1 MKRTAFLKMVSMLA
15 VATAVAGANALIFDA
30 RILIDRAMNSPTLTV
45 RYSGANT
52 AVVELRLNGVS
63 LGTRTVSPASSS
75 GETSFNLDLARLVDG
90 DNEVEVRLF
99 DRTGKL
105 VGSETTIIT
114 SDDGTTVPVR
124 LTNPRV
130 GSTVQGPVEVRLGFG
145 REMRNVFVSF
155 FVNNEFRSMTNYP
168 PFTFLWDTTREPNG
182 WHELEAWVVDDTS
195 STMKTRRVRVFVNN
209 PGGRTDRRV
218 PIVTPVPS
226 NLPVSAPTA
235 GAAAGLREVGPAV
248 SAATAGTVSTV
259 AVPSIST
266 VAASS
271 AVVAAVGA
279 SSGLKTPVA
288 DGAAT
293 AGPRLMTPPAT
304 PAATA
309 SAVAPAA
316 GAGTMT
322 IDVSGPTTQQLGSAV
337 SATGTFRIAKG
348 QRVPNIGSFAVLMN
362 GAPVTF
368 DVQPRVE
375 RGVPLT
381 PFRHLMESAGGEVNW
396 ENATKTVDARTSD
409 RQIFVR
415 IGDRIAR
422 INNLPVELELTPFIE
437 AGRTIVPLSFI
448 TEALDVD
455 IEFDAATGHVLITNR
470 KK

>member
-1 MKRTAFLKMVSMLA
+1 MVKRTAFMKMVSML
-15 VATAVAGANALIFDA
+15 VVGTAVAAANALMLDA
-30 RILIDRAMNSPTLTV
+30 RILIDRALNSPTLTV

-63 LGTRTVSPASSS
+63 LGTRTVSPASSA
-75 GETSFNLDLARLVDG
+75 GETAFNLDLARLVDG

-99 DRTGKL
+99 DRNGKL

-114 SDDGTTVPVR
+114 SDDGTSVPVR

-155 FVNNEFRSMTNYP
+155 FVNNEFRSMTNYA

-195 STMKTRRVRVFVNN
+195 STMKTRKVRVFVNN

-226 NLPVSAPTA
+226 NLPVTAPTA
-235 GAAAGLREVGPAV
+235 GAAAGLREVGPAI

-279 SSGLKTPVA
+279 SSGLKTPQV

-293 AGPRLMTPPAT
+293 AGPRLMTPPT
-304 PAATA
+304 TTVAA
-309 SAVAPAA
+309 APAA
-316 GAGTMT
+316 GAGAMT
-322 IDVSGPTTQQLGSAV
+322 INVAGPTTQQLNSAV
-337 SATGTFRIAKG
+337 SATGTFKIAKG

-375 RGVPLT
+375 QGVPLT

-396 ENATKTVDARTSD
+396 ENATKTVDARTPD

>member
-1 MKRTAFLKMVSMLA
+1 MKRTAFMKVASMLVVGSA
-15 VATAVAGANALIFDA
+15 VAAANALMLDA
-30 RILIDRAMNSPTLTV
+30 RILIERAMNSPTLTV
-45 RYSGANT
+45 RYSGAST

-63 LGTRTVSPASSS
+63 LGTRTVSPASSA
-75 GETSFNLDLARLVDG
+75 GETAFNLDLSRLVDG

-114 SDDGTTVPVR
+114 AGDGTSVPVR
-124 LTNPRV
+124 LTNPRM

-168 PFTFLWDTTREPNG
+168 PYTYLWDTTREPNG
-182 WHELEAWVVDDTS
+182 WHELEAWVVDDAS
-195 STMKTRRVRVFVNN
+195 STMKTRRIRVFVNN

-218 PIVTPVPS
+218 PIATPVPS
-226 NLPVSAPTA
+226 TPSVTAPTA
-235 GAAAGLREVGPAV
+235 GAAAVLRDVGPAI

-259 AVPSIST
+259 AVPSIPT
-266 VAASS
+266 VAETS
-271 AVVAAVGA
+271 AVVATVGA

-288 DGAAT
+288 EGAAT
-293 AGPRLMTPPAT
+293 AGPRLMTPSVTVPSVPA
-304 PAATA
+304 
-309 SAVAPAA
+309 S
-316 GAGTMT
+316 GSKT
-322 IDVSGPTTQQLGSAV
+322 INVPGPTTQQLNSAV
-337 SATGTFRIAKG
+337 TATGTFKIAKG

-362 GAPVTF
+362 GAPVNF

-375 RGVPLT
+375 QGVPLT
-381 PFRHLMESAGGEVNW
+381 PFRHLMESAGGEVTW
-396 ENATKTVDARTSD
+396 ENATKTVDARTPG

-422 INNLPVELELTPFIE
+422 INDLPVELELTPFIE
-437 AGRTIVPLSFI
+437 SGRTIVPLSFI
-448 TEALDVD
+448 TEALDVE